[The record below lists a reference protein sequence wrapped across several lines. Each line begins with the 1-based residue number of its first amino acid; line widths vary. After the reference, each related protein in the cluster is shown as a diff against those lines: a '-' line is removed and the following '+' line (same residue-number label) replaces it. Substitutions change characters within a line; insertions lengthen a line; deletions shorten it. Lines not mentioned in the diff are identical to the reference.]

1 MANSQQPNL
10 ANIRYFDTIQEAL
23 QLTPEELTRLHENR
37 FVITDRLA
45 FDRFKRAYAWIYW
58 KDLPVLITTDS
69 ILHVIHY
76 GYDRMV
82 KWLEGGPIRSGLGTL
97 LTETHEALHEFA
109 AAHAADEPLRTVCE
123 DLDFYLTVISGL
135 GKSRHRFSISND
147 EDKVDLPPEI
157 DALVTLIQ
165 STSAKEKES
174 RESSREW
181 HRYRQLEAKGKT
193 PHDSVSDDEIPP
205 EPVFGIETITA
216 LGVERRVD
224 ISQFTPRG
232 HYVEEHP
239 WMEYYFWTMM
249 WLALIDFPLTKVNPD
264 GSQSVQIRPLA
275 AAHLL
280 RDCIDAAGQ
289 REMWEKLDEMLRQ
302 LVGWSDNITLDGL
315 DSLIEDLGTQSP
327 ADYFTADPDWL
338 TAQLLARDYGQSKIT
353 GRVLNALDAQ
363 HESPAPL
370 PLSFALMGQRFTLES
385 WIMQELV
392 YDRLMVDGERVPRA
406 YPNSLDV
413 MATLGNGRA
422 KDHLDEELTRYRYEA
437 RLDELTDQVCSTS
450 YEFWENSFYNRW
462 LNIIRTLNAPVPACP
477 PVMHSAA
484 WMDKT
489 LHTQLA
495 SWTQLRHDNILFVK
509 QPIKLYAVC
518 EYPAGYVEPYP
529 DFYAAVEE
537 YAHAAEQML
546 SSLQEHPLHQPK
558 YFLVRED
565 IDDLIQ
571 HYARLGDVA
580 HQLCL
585 LAEKE
590 LRHEPFTEAETL
602 FLRSV
607 VVRKY
612 VGDPGYGGR
621 VEEEWHGWYSDLVD
635 YDVTPA
641 LIADLYTNPDP
652 RMGPVGVLHTA
663 TGRPVV
669 EVMIVGD
676 GEQSTAYIGPSF
688 TYLELLQSDGGLRRL
703 DDQDWQTL
711 CDPKSYLDPDS
722 QGITLPHAPEW
733 VTSFRV
739 LSEDVQH
746 LKLPARQ
753 ELSPEERI
761 KNDAAAP
768 PSKWE

>member
-1 MANSQQPNL
+1 MADSQQPNL
-10 ANIRYFDTIQEAL
+10 ASIRYFDTIQEAL
-23 QLTPEELTRLHENR
+23 QLTPEELAKLHENG

-58 KDLPVLITTDS
+58 KDLPVLVTTDS

-82 KWLEGGPIRSGLGTL
+82 KWLEGGPIRSGLWAL
-97 LTETHEALHEFA
+97 LDETHKALREFSA
-109 AAHAADEPLRTVCE
+109 THTTDEPLRTVCE
-123 DLDFYLTVISGL
+123 DLDFYLTVASAL
-135 GKSRHRFSISND
+135 WKSRHGISISID
-147 EDKVDLPPEI
+147 EDKTDLPPEI
-157 DALVTLIQ
+157 DALVRLIQ
-165 STSAKEKES
+165 STSAKEKQS
-174 RESSREW
+174 REDSREW
-181 HRYRQLEAKGKT
+181 RRRGRLEAKGKT
-193 PHDSVSDDEIPP
+193 LRASNPEDEIPP
-205 EPVFGIETITA
+205 EPVFGIEDITVF
-216 LGVERRVD
+216 GVERKVD

-232 HYVEEHP
+232 HYVEEQP
-239 WMEYYFWTMM
+239 KMEEYFWVMM
-249 WLALIDFPLTKVNPD
+249 WLALVDFPLTEVRPD
-264 GSQSVQIRPLA
+264 GSQSVLIRPLA

-289 REMWEKLDEMLRQ
+289 RETWKKLDELLRQ

-315 DSLIEDLGTQSP
+315 DSLIDDLGMQGP
-327 ADYFTADPDWL
+327 ADYFTADPDRL
-338 TAQLLARDYGQSKIT
+338 TSRLLARDYGQSKIT
-353 GRVLNALDAQ
+353 GRVLNALDSR

-370 PLSFALMGQRFTLES
+370 PLSFALIGQRFTLES

-406 YPNSLDV
+406 YPNPLDV
-413 MATLGNGRA
+413 MAALGNERA
-422 KDHLDEELTRYRYEA
+422 KDHLDGELAQFHHEA
-437 RLDELTDQVCSTS
+437 RLDELTDQALSTS
-450 YEFWENSFYNRW
+450 HEFWENSFYNRW
-462 LNIIRTLNAPVPACP
+462 LNIIRTLNAPDPACP

-484 WMDKT
+484 WADKT

-509 QPIKLYAVC
+509 QPTTLYCIC

-529 DFYAAVEE
+529 SFYAAVEE
-537 YAHAAEQML
+537 YAHAAERML
-546 SSLQEHPLHQPK
+546 TSLQEHPLHQSK

-565 IDDLIQ
+565 IGDLI
-571 HYARLGDVA
+571 HHCIRLGEVT
-580 HQLCL
+580 HQLRL

-590 LRHEPFTEAETL
+590 LRHEPFTEDETL

-612 VGDPGYGGR
+612 VSDPGYGGA
-621 VEEEWHGWYSDLVD
+621 VEEEWHGWYSELVD

-641 LIADLYTNPDP
+641 LIADLHTNLNPQ
-652 RMGPVGVLHTA
+652 MGPVGVLHSA
-663 TGRPVV
+663 TGCPVV
-669 EVMIVGD
+669 EVMVLD
-676 GEQSTAYIGPSF
+676 NDEQSTAYIGPSF
-688 TYLELLQSDGGLRRL
+688 TYMELLQSESGLRRL

-711 CDPKSYLDPDS
+711 CDPKSYQNPS
-722 QGITLPHAPEW
+722 SCGMTLPHAPEW

-739 LSEDVQH
+739 LSEAIQH

-761 KNDAAAP
+761 KNDEAAP
-768 PSKWE
+768 AKA